1 MYDSEYKSNAR
12 YIDKKKTVLCL
23 EPLPISQG
31 GNLLIEKI
39 SSGAATGA
47 DAIAMDATVAVRWAI
62 VDKEGNG

>member
-39 SSGAATGA
+39 SSGA

>member
-12 YIDKKKTVLCL
+12 YIDKKKTVLSL

-39 SSGAATGA
+39 SSGA

-62 VDKEGNG
+62 VDKEGND